1 MITFEKIWL
10 TYTVIAWGWLF
21 FGCFTGCCSDAGLDE
36 GFMLLVAMP
45 VIIWLI
51 FEFAYFILKFVLFI
65 WGINF
70 DLFPSICLVRS

>member
-1 MITFEKIWL
+1 MTVFEKIWL

-21 FGCFTGCCSDAGLDE
+21 LGAIIGSCSDAGEDE
-36 GFMLLVAMP
+36 GFMMLVCMP

>member
-1 MITFEKIWL
+1 MITFEKVWL
-10 TYTVIAWGWLF
+10 TYTIVAWGWLF
-21 FGCFTGCCSDAGLDE
+21 LGAIIGSCSDAGEDE
-36 GFMLLVAMP
+36 GFMMLVCMP

-51 FEFAYFILKFVLFI
+51 FEFVYFILKFVLFI

>member
-21 FGCFTGCCSDAGLDE
+21 LGAMIGCCSDAGEDE
-36 GFMLLVAMP
+36 GFMMSVCMP

-51 FEFAYFILKFVLFI
+51 LEIVYFILKFVLFL

>member
-10 TYTVIAWGWLF
+10 TYTIIAWGWLF
-21 FGCFTGCCSDAGLDE
+21 LGAMIGACSDAGCDE
-36 GFMLLVAMP
+36 FFMMMVCMP
-45 VIIWLI
+45 VIIWLV
-51 FEFAYFILKFVLFI
+51 FEFVYFILKFILFI

>member
-10 TYTVIAWGWLF
+10 TYTVIAWGWLIL
-21 FGCFTGCCSDAGLDE
+21 GAMIGCCSDAGCDE
-36 GFMLLVAMP
+36 GFMMLVAMP
-45 VIIWLI
+45 VIIWLV
-51 FEFAYFILKFVLFI
+51 FEFTYFILKFVLCI